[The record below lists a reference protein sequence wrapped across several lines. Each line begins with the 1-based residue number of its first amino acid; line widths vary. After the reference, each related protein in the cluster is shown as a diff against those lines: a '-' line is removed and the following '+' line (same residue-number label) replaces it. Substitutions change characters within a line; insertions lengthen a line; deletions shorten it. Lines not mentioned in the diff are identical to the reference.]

1 MPAVGIAGVVGDV
14 MGKMSVHR
22 HAIVRTLVETV
33 PPPSLLRSADHVGD
47 DGVS

>member
-14 MGKMSVHR
+14 RGQMSVHR

-33 PPPSLLRSADHVGD
+33 PPSVASAFC
-47 DGVS
+47 